1 LGLAYYFRGSF
12 QYHYGGRQ
20 VDMVLKKPRVL
31 HLDPEAARRGLNS
44 LDSQEEVL
52 IPHWDESEHGSP
64 QRPQTQ

>member
-1 LGLAYYFRGSF
+1 
-12 QYHYGGRQ
+12 
-20 VDMVLKKPRVL
+20 MVLKKPRVL